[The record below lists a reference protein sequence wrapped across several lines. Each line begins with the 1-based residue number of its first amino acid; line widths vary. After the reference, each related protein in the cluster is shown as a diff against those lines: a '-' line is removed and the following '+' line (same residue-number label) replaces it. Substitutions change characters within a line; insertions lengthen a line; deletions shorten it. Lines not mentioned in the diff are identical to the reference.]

1 MESAPDLKEKSSTE
15 PVENPHDFWPQVL
28 GLVLPVGAISYF
40 LDGPVFAVFMLALGL
55 VTFADAWTS
64 GIYKDPSKSSFVNIS
79 PMGWGIVITML
90 FIVGYPVY
98 LLNRNKLRTLQA
110 GNGYFIAT
118 IVLGAVLIA
127 LTAMGVLFGPPLP
140 EN

>member
-1 MESAPDLKEKSSTE
+1 METDSNPKQTNL
-15 PVENPHDFWPQVL
+15 VEAAETPHSFWLQFL
-28 GLVLPVGAISYF
+28 GLVLPVGAITYF
-40 LDGPVFAVFMLALGL
+40 LAGPVFAAFMLALGL

-64 GIYKDPSKSSFVNIS
+64 GIYKDPARKSFVNIL

-98 LLNRNKLRTLQA
+98 LLNRNKLRTRQA

-118 IVLGAVLIA
+118 IALGVVLIA
-127 LTAMGVLFGPPLP
+127 QTERLTA
-140 EN
+140 NRS